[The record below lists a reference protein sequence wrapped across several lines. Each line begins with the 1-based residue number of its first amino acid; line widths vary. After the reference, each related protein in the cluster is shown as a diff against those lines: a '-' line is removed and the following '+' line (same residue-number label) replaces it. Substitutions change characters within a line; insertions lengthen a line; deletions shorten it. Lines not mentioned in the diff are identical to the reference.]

1 MSSKNYYDILEVS
14 KTATQDEIKK
24 AYRKQAA
31 KHHPD
36 KNPDKVAESTELFQE
51 IQKANETLSD
61 PEKREHYDKYGEDEN
76 GESGFPQGFPGGFG
90 GGFNPFE
97 NLFEQQDRSKK
108 EKKVKTIPMDI
119 SLKDLYNGYT
129 KKMSIS
135 SKNKC
140 SVCEYT
146 IKDCKSCNGA
156 GTKRI
161 MRQMGPMIQQMQ
173 VPCNDCGQTGC
184 VTSKPKN
191 KCELCKEGLV
201 SEKFEYHLVID
212 KNIDYKKPIIIKEKG
227 EYDFKNK
234 KRCDIYIRLNLSA
247 SEFEIKNYDLI
258 YEYRINIKN
267 ALCLDN
273 LFMKHPN
280 GKKYL
285 LNCKEVIKND
295 DIKIVKHLGL
305 PSDYS
310 YGNLVIRF
318 IYIYP
323 PNILNN
329 ETFNEFINKSN
340 EVKEDYDDTAYLIDS
355 ANFKE
360 ENDDEREDERGGMGQ
375 GPQQM
380 GCQQS

>member
-1 MSSKNYYDILEVS
+1 MSSKNYYDILGVS
-14 KTATQDEIKK
+14 KTATQDEIRK
-24 AYRKQAA
+24 AYMKKAA

-36 KNPDKVAESTELFQE
+36 KNRDNVEESTALFQE
-51 IQKANETLSD
+51 IQKANETLSN
-61 PEKREHYDKYGEDEN
+61 PEKREHYDRFGEDEN
-76 GESGFPQGFPGGFG
+76 GENGGSGFSGGFP

-119 SLKDLYNGYT
+119 TLKDLYSGYT

-146 IKDCKSCNGA
+146 IKDCKSCNGT

-173 VPCNDCGQTGC
+173 APCNDCGQTGF
-184 VTSKPKN
+184 VTTKPKN

-201 SEKFEYHLVID
+201 SEKFEYNLVID
-212 KNIDYKKPIIIKEKG
+212 KNTDYKKPIIIREKG

-234 KRCDIYIRLNLSA
+234 KRCDIYIRLNLTA
-247 SEFEIKNYDLI
+247 SEFEIKNHDLI
-258 YEYRINIKN
+258 YEYRIHIKN

-273 LFMKHPN
+273 LFLKHPN

-285 LNCKEVIKND
+285 LNCKEIIKND
-295 DIKIVKHLGL
+295 DIKIVKHMGL
-305 PSDYS
+305 PSEYS

-323 PNILNN
+323 STILNS
-329 ETFNEFINKSN
+329 ETFNEFINKSS
-340 EVKEDYDDTAYLIDS
+340 ETQEEHDDTAYLIDS
-355 ANFKE
+355 ENFKE
-360 ENDDEREDERGGMGQ
+360 ENDDENEEGRGMGQ
-375 GPQQM
+375 GQQM

>member
-1 MSSKNYYDILEVS
+1 MSSKNYYDILGVS
-14 KTATQDEIKK
+14 KTATQDEIRK
-24 AYRKQAA
+24 AYMKKAA

-36 KNPDKVAESTELFQE
+36 KNRDNVEESTALFQE
-51 IQKANETLSD
+51 IQKANETLSN
-61 PEKREHYDKYGEDEN
+61 PEKREHYDRFGEDEN
-76 GESGFPQGFPGGFG
+76 GESGSGFPGGFP

-108 EKKVKTIPMDI
+108 EKKVKTIPIDI
-119 SLKDLYNGYT
+119 SLKDLYGGYT
-129 KKMSIS
+129 KKISIS

-146 IKDCKSCNGA
+146 IKDCKSCNGS

-173 VPCNDCGQTGC
+173 VPCSDCGQTGC

-212 KNIDYKKPIIIKEKG
+212 KNMDYKKPIIIKEKG
-227 EYDFKNK
+227 EYDFKTK
-234 KRCDIYIRLNLSA
+234 KRCDIYIRLNLNA
-247 SEFEIKNYDLI
+247 SKFEIKNYDLI
-258 YEYRINIKN
+258 YEYKIHIKN

-273 LFMKHPN
+273 LFMEHPN

-285 LNCKEVIKND
+285 LKCNEVIKND

-305 PSDYS
+305 PSEYS

-323 PNILNN
+323 TTILNN
-329 ETFNEFINKSN
+329 DTFNEFINKSS
-340 EVKEDYDDTAYLIDS
+340 EGKEDNDDIAYLIDS
-355 ANFKE
+355 QQFRE
-360 ENDDEREDERGGMGQ
+360 ENDDEHEDVRGMGQ
-375 GPQQM
+375 GQQM